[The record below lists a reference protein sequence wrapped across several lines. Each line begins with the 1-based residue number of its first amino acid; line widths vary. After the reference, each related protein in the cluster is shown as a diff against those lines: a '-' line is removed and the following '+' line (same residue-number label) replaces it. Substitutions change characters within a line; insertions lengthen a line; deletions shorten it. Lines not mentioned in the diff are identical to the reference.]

1 MYPLTPALSPKRR
14 GSRPCQFFVGIPQ
27 PTGRSHVSSHPN
39 PLPKEEREPT
49 VPICCRD
56 PSAHREVACFL
67 SPQPSPQRG
76 EGADRANIFV
86 GLPQPTG
93 RSHVPSHPNPLPKEE
108 REPTVPICCRAPSA
122 HREVACSLSPQP
134 SPKRGE
140 GADRANI
147 FVGILSPQG
156 GRMFPSPQPSPQ
168 RGEGADRA
176 HFCGDPTAMWK
187 KARVKASGRTDPG

>member
-1 MYPLTPALSPKRR
+1 M
-14 GSRPCQFFVGIPQ
+14 
-27 PTGRSHVSSHPN
+27 
-39 PLPKEEREPT
+39 
-49 VPICCRD
+49 PIFCRD

-156 GRMFPSPQPSPQ
+156 GRMYPLTPALFPKRRESRPCPFLWGSHRHVEEGQ
-168 RGEGADRA
+168 GESIRPYRSQVTYASFNKLRA
-176 HFCGDPTAMWK
+176 VG
-187 KARVKASGRTDPG
+187 